1 MCVQFAMLSQKY
13 NDLRQLSCRYVRR
26 DLQKHNQVNHGK
38 ILSRHKSGQNL
49 SSRIVFIM
57 TMPTHR
63 DFLKQ
68 ELGVEGFHIL
78 LVAGHAGGIAGMDRF
93 CPKHRLPTSSVML
106 G

>member
-1 MCVQFAMLSQKY
+1 MFVQFAMLSQKY

-38 ILSRHKSGQNL
+38 ILSSSHKSSRNL

-68 ELGVEGFHIL
+68 ELGVEGFPIL
-78 LVAGHAGGIAGMDRF
+78 LVTGHAGGIAGMDRF
-93 CPKHRLPTSSVML
+93 CPKHRLLTSSVMA
-106 G
+106 